1 MKTKLT
7 PVKRILFNAILL
19 AIPIIFLL
27 FAEGLLRFMDV
38 GNDLPL
44 FHTYHENSDLL
55 VANSDVSLRYF
66 SKKGMTGFGTV
77 DSFWKNKK
85 HDSKRIFVLGGS
97 TTAGYPYFF
106 NGGYPS
112 MLKTQLESVYPNTD
126 FEMINLGMT
135 AVNSYTVRDLAK
147 ECLEYDPDLL
157 IIYTGHNEFYGALGA
172 GSTQGAFG
180 KYLGGRPFILMLI
193 QLKKWKLY
201 QVVRS
206 LVDKVKPTKII
217 KERGAETLMSQ
228 LAKEQEISWG
238 SSLYWNTI
246 DVFEKNVRDIILW
259 GEERNV
265 SVLIGTVAS
274 NVRDQKPY
282 VSIHSS
288 GVDVSSIEKTILNI
302 RALMMKGEFKKALLE
317 IRGAITIDPE
327 YALLYFYAGR
337 CNEYLK
343 NYGEANL
350 QYELARDYDGLRFRA
365 SSDINES
372 IKVFNEYS
380 NVYVSDIE
388 GYLAESAKN
397 GLIGYE
403 FMLEHLHP
411 NEKGNKLIAES
422 FYKSIIDNNLLNM
435 NMIGPSTKIEK
446 YPVRMTQ
453 LDRTI
458 ADYRIKILTS
468 GWPFSPNNRFITVA
482 ELQQYNMVDSIG
494 VYMLQNKLSYWEAH
508 IKMAEYYRKILD
520 IGRAEREYLAL
531 ISAFP
536 NVWKCYKAIAEFY
549 IEFELYD
556 DALVYLIQ
564 ATNLGGDSY
573 CYKMAGSI
581 FVQKKQPKEAIRY
594 LEMACKLSP
603 GDTQALY
610 NLSGAYYLT
619 GDLDSAKELLK
630 MIIQDYPNYK
640 QAKIFYSR
648 IKE

>member
-1 MKTKLT
+1 MNTKQT
-7 PVKRILFNAILL
+7 PVKRILFKAILVS
-19 AIPIIFLL
+19 IPIIFLL
-27 FAEGLLRFMDV
+27 LTEGLLRFIDV
-38 GNDLPL
+38 GNDLQL

-85 HDSKRIFVLGGS
+85 TDSKRIFVLGGS

-106 NGGYPS
+106 NGGFPS
-112 MLKTQLESVYPNTD
+112 MLKTQLESVYPNTE

-147 ECLEYDPDLL
+147 ECLEYEPDLL

-172 GSTQGAFG
+172 GSSQGAFG
-180 KYLGGRPFILMLI
+180 KYLGGRPFILTLI
-193 QLKKWKLY
+193 QLKQWKLY
-201 QVVRS
+201 QVVRF
-206 LVDKVKPTKII
+206 LIEKIKPTPKIT
-217 KERGAETLMSQ
+217 ERGTETLMSR

-246 DVFEKNVRDIILW
+246 DVFEKNIRDIILW

-265 SVLIGTVAS
+265 PVLIGTVAS

-288 GVDVSSIEKTILNI
+288 EVDVPSIEKTILNI
-302 RALMMKGEFKKALLE
+302 RSLMMKNEFNKSLLE
-317 IRGAITIDPE
+317 IKEAIKTDPK

-343 NYGEANL
+343 NYEEANL

-365 SSDINES
+365 SSDLNES
-372 IKVFNEYS
+372 IKAFQVYS
-380 NVYVSDIE
+380 NMYLSDIE
-388 GYLAESAKN
+388 YYLAESATN
-397 GLIGYE
+397 GLVGYDY
-403 FMLEHLHP
+403 MLEHLHP
-411 NEKGNKLIAES
+411 NEEGNNRIAES
-422 FYKSIIDNNLLNM
+422 FYTSIIENDLLNM
-435 NMIGPSTKIEK
+435 DIIDPSTKIEK
-446 YPVRMTQ
+446 YQVWMTQ

-482 ELQQYNMVDSIG
+482 ELQQNNMVDSVA

-520 IGRAEREYLAL
+520 VGRAEREYLAL
-531 ISAFP
+531 ISAFS
-536 NVWKCYKAIAEFY
+536 NVWKSYKAIAEFY

-556 DALVYLIQ
+556 KALVHLIQ
-564 ATNLGGDSY
+564 AINLGGDSY

-581 FVQKKQPKEAIRY
+581 FVQNDKPKEAINY
-594 LEMACKLSP
+594 LEVACELSP
-603 GDTQALY
+603 GDAQALY

-619 GDLDSAKELLK
+619 DNVDGAIELLER
-630 MIIQDYPNYK
+630 IIKEFPHYD
-640 QAKIFYSR
+640 QAKIFYNQ